1 MDRED
6 TIEKEQAGEER
17 ARTQVLRAQE
27 TGTNYESTMETLRQA
42 EQELPSFSGSYDDEI
57 GRLYDRIINREGF
70 RYDMNSDPL
79 YMSYRDRYAREG
91 RLAMKNTMGQA
102 AALTGGY
109 GSSYSQA
116 VGQEQYGAYL
126 EKLGNVMPQLYSA
139 AYSRYK
145 SEGEALSEQ
154 YAMAVKRGESE
165 YNRYRDRLSD
175 AKAQQELGY
184 KLEQQDYERQQKAF
198 QTLMSLIRTPPG
210 FGSGEEIR
218 RHLEELAYQ
227 AAALR
232 ESFPEFSLE
241 REMED
246 PEFLRLT
253 APHTGLTLADAYYA
267 LHREEIGAMAA
278 RRSLEALT
286 RAVSYGGARPREIAG
301 NMAASSMTADPR
313 SMSRDE
319 REALK
324 KRIYEA
330 KAQGRKLPYGS

>member
-1 MDRED
+1 MKENSMSEAME
-6 TIEKEQAGEER
+6 EKAGAE
-17 ARTQVLRAQE
+17 APE
-27 TGTNYESTMETLRQA
+27 TGV
-42 EQELPSFSGSYDDEI
+42 
-57 GRLYDRIINREGF
+57 
-70 RYDMNSDPL
+70 
-79 YMSYRDRYAREG
+79 
-91 RLAMKNTMGQA
+91 KA
-102 AALTGGY
+102 ADA
-109 GSSYSQA
+109 
-116 VGQEQYGAYL
+116 GQEDMPGT
-126 EKLGNVMPQLYSA
+126 EKQEKSKPGWDELMADPE
-139 AYSRYK
+139 YK
-145 SEGEALSEQ
+145 SCFDSSAPEDIDARALSE
-154 YAMAVKRGESE
+154 
-165 YNRYRDRLSD
+165 
-175 AKAQQELGY
+175 
-184 KLEQQDYERQQKAF
+184 
-198 QTLMSLIRTPPG
+198 LIRTPTG

-227 AAALR
+227 EAALK

-330 KAQGRKLPYGS
+330 KAQGVKLPYGG

>member
-17 ARTQVLRAQE
+17 ARTQVLHAQE
-27 TGTNYESTMETLRQA
+27 SGTDYKSTMETLRQA

-79 YMSYRDRYAREG
+79 YMSYRDRYTREG
-91 RLAMKNTMGQA
+91 RLAMKSTMGQA

-145 SEGEALSEQ
+145 SEGDALSEK

-198 QTLMSLIRTPPG
+198 QTLMSLISSTG
-210 FGSGEEIR
+210 YEANEDDLKQSGMSQAQADAIR
-218 RHLEELAYQ
+218 N
-227 AAALR
+227 
-232 ESFPEFSLE
+232 
-241 REMED
+241 
-246 PEFLRLT
+246 EFLRKNGLLD
-253 APHTGLTLADAYYA
+253 TGGTSSGAWYRGYASKEQTKLDAN
-267 LHREEIGAMAA
+267 EKKSSSGKN
-278 RRSLEALT
+278 RRT
-286 RAVSYGGARPREIAG
+286 
-301 NMAASSMTADPR
+301 
-313 SMSRDE
+313 
-319 REALK
+319 
-324 KRIYEA
+324 
-330 KAQGRKLPYGS
+330 

>member
-27 TGTNYESTMETLRQA
+27 TGTDYKSTMETLRQA

-139 AYSRYK
+139 A
-145 SEGEALSEQ
+145 LF
-154 YAMAVKRGESE
+154 RGIQP
-165 YNRYRDRLSD
+165 L
-175 AKAQQELGY
+175 
-184 KLEQQDYERQQKAF
+184 
-198 QTLMSLIRTPPG
+198 
-210 FGSGEEIR
+210 
-218 RHLEELAYQ
+218 
-227 AAALR
+227 
-232 ESFPEFSLE
+232 
-241 REMED
+241 
-246 PEFLRLT
+246 
-253 APHTGLTLADAYYA
+253 
-267 LHREEIGAMAA
+267 
-278 RRSLEALT
+278 
-286 RAVSYGGARPREIAG
+286 
-301 NMAASSMTADPR
+301 
-313 SMSRDE
+313 
-319 REALK
+319 
-324 KRIYEA
+324 
-330 KAQGRKLPYGS
+330 

>member
-1 MDRED
+1 MKENSMSEAMN
-6 TIEKEQAGEER
+6 EKTGA
-17 ARTQVLRAQE
+17 AAPE
-27 TGTNYESTMETLRQA
+27 TGVKAADAGQEDMPGTEKQEKSKPGWDELMADPEYKSCFDSRVQEIVRKRLRDRHGSEETLGRLRPVLEALGEKYGLESTAPEAIDAQ
-42 EQELPSFSGSYDDEI
+42 
-57 GRLYDRIINREGF
+57 
-70 RYDMNSDPL
+70 
-79 YMSYRDRYAREG
+79 
-91 RLAMKNTMGQA
+91 
-102 AALTGGY
+102 
-109 GSSYSQA
+109 
-116 VGQEQYGAYL
+116 
-126 EKLGNVMPQLYSA
+126 
-139 AYSRYK
+139 
-145 SEGEALSEQ
+145 ALSE
-154 YAMAVKRGESE
+154 
-165 YNRYRDRLSD
+165 
-175 AKAQQELGY
+175 
-184 KLEQQDYERQQKAF
+184 
-198 QTLMSLIRTPPG
+198 LIRTPPG

-218 RHLEELAYQ
+218 QHLEELAYQ

>member
-1 MDRED
+1 M
-6 TIEKEQAGEER
+6 KENSMSETMEE
-17 ARTQVLRAQE
+17 E
-27 TGTNYESTMETLRQA
+27 TGAVAPETGVKAADAGQEDMPGTEKKPGWDELMADPEYKSCFDSRVQEIVRKRLRDRHGSEELLGRLRPVLEALGEKYGLESTAPEAIDAQ
-42 EQELPSFSGSYDDEI
+42 
-57 GRLYDRIINREGF
+57 
-70 RYDMNSDPL
+70 
-79 YMSYRDRYAREG
+79 
-91 RLAMKNTMGQA
+91 
-102 AALTGGY
+102 
-109 GSSYSQA
+109 
-116 VGQEQYGAYL
+116 
-126 EKLGNVMPQLYSA
+126 
-139 AYSRYK
+139 
-145 SEGEALSEQ
+145 ALSE
-154 YAMAVKRGESE
+154 
-165 YNRYRDRLSD
+165 
-175 AKAQQELGY
+175 
-184 KLEQQDYERQQKAF
+184 
-198 QTLMSLIRTPPG
+198 LIRTPSG

-313 SMSRDE
+313 SMSKDE

-330 KAQGRKLPYGS
+330 KAQGVKLPYGG

>member
-27 TGTNYESTMETLRQA
+27 TGTKYESTMETLRQA

-91 RLAMKNTMGQA
+91 RLAMKNTMG
-102 AALTGGY
+102 
-109 GSSYSQA
+109 
-116 VGQEQYGAYL
+116 
-126 EKLGNVMPQLYSA
+126 
-139 AYSRYK
+139 
-145 SEGEALSEQ
+145 
-154 YAMAVKRGESE
+154 
-165 YNRYRDRLSD
+165 
-175 AKAQQELGY
+175 
-184 KLEQQDYERQQKAF
+184 
-198 QTLMSLIRTPPG
+198 
-210 FGSGEEIR
+210 
-218 RHLEELAYQ
+218 Q

-330 KAQGRKLPYGS
+330 KAQGVKLPYGG

>member
-1 MDRED
+1 MSEAVD
-6 TIEKEQAGEER
+6 EKTGAEAP
-17 ARTQVLRAQE
+17 E
-27 TGTNYESTMETLRQA
+27 TGVKAADAGQENMQGTEKQEKSKPGWDELMADPEYKSCFDSRVQEIVRKRLRDRHGSEETLGRLRPVLEALGEKYGLESTAPEAIDAQ
-42 EQELPSFSGSYDDEI
+42 
-57 GRLYDRIINREGF
+57 
-70 RYDMNSDPL
+70 
-79 YMSYRDRYAREG
+79 
-91 RLAMKNTMGQA
+91 
-102 AALTGGY
+102 
-109 GSSYSQA
+109 
-116 VGQEQYGAYL
+116 
-126 EKLGNVMPQLYSA
+126 
-139 AYSRYK
+139 
-145 SEGEALSEQ
+145 ALSE
-154 YAMAVKRGESE
+154 
-165 YNRYRDRLSD
+165 
-175 AKAQQELGY
+175 
-184 KLEQQDYERQQKAF
+184 
-198 QTLMSLIRTPPG
+198 LIRTPSG

-227 AAALR
+227 AALR

>member
-1 MDRED
+1 MKRD
-6 TIEKEQAGEER
+6 
-17 ARTQVLRAQE
+17 AQ
-27 TGTNYESTMETLRQA
+27 
-42 EQELPSFSGSYDDEI
+42 
-57 GRLYDRIINREGF
+57 
-70 RYDMNSDPL
+70 
-79 YMSYRDRYAREG
+79 
-91 RLAMKNTMGQA
+91 
-102 AALTGGY
+102 
-109 GSSYSQA
+109 
-116 VGQEQYGAYL
+116 
-126 EKLGNVMPQLYSA
+126 
-139 AYSRYK
+139 
-145 SEGEALSEQ
+145 ALSE
-154 YAMAVKRGESE
+154 
-165 YNRYRDRLSD
+165 
-175 AKAQQELGY
+175 
-184 KLEQQDYERQQKAF
+184 
-198 QTLMSLIRTPPG
+198 LIRTPPG